1 MNLLQKIYNS
11 RKVLKQLLSNEWIVD
26 DINELSLEEL
36 KIMYENSNDKAY
48 LNSPCNITLQ
58 NKYIPSHKLHIIY
71 YNFPELNRS
80 GVKVNKTCCDK
91 LTSMYKTEIDE
102 EDEKIFEKE
111 DSLLVII
118 NEPVSESMAKSVESV
133 YHAGQDTLTKSGIS
147 TQITGEMKENDFI
160 MNQSYFRNIHMFHID
175 IITVNILN
183 HTLVPLHEPIRKQ
196 DEIDKIL
203 QLTNSTEH
211 QLPIILRTD
220 NIAKLIR
227 LCPGNICKIN
237 RNSQKCGEYTYF
249 RICR

>member
-91 LTSMYKTEIDE
+91 LTSMYKNDMEEE
-102 EDEKIFEKE
+102 EDKI
-111 DSLLVII
+111 
-118 NEPVSESMAKSVESV
+118 
-133 YHAGQDTLTKSGIS
+133 
-147 TQITGEMKENDFI
+147 
-160 MNQSYFRNIHMFHID
+160 
-175 IITVNILN
+175 
-183 HTLVPLHEPIRKQ
+183 
-196 DEIDKIL
+196 
-203 QLTNSTEH
+203 
-211 QLPIILRTD
+211 
-220 NIAKLIR
+220 
-227 LCPGNICKIN
+227 
-237 RNSQKCGEYTYF
+237 
-249 RICR
+249 